1 MVNLCIAPHSSQPQ
15 KPEKKVLL
23 NKSAGLR
30 RDGES
35 PANSCLNKP
44 LHIPSS
50 TNHAAGGP
58 TAVRERQ
65 TCRSSVWGQMKTDCR
80 V

>member
-1 MVNLCIAPHSSQPQ
+1 MVNLCIAPHSSRPQ

-58 TAVRERQ
+58 RATNVQKFGLGANENRLP
-65 TCRSSVWGQMKTDCR
+65 CLKI
-80 V
+80 